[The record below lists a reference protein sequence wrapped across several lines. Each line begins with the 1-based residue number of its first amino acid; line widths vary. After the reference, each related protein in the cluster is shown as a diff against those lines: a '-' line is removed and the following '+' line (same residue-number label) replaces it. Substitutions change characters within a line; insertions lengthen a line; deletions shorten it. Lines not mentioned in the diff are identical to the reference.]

1 MKTEKIINLTAY
13 KVEDIDQREPK
24 PRTVRTETVVLD
36 GGKISALN
44 RLDMTPGGYICRA
57 FERSGFTVCTVR
69 KGETSA
75 ARIDLADLWQQTVAQ
90 VERERL
96 KIQLNAAIAKLNSE
110 EMEA

>member
-13 KVEDIDQREPK
+13 KVEYIDQRESK
-24 PRTVRTETVVLD
+24 PRTVHTETVVLD

-44 RLDMTPGGYICRA
+44 RLDMTPGGYICRE
-57 FERSGFTVCTVR
+57 FERSGFTVCTVC

-75 ARIDLADLWQQTVAQ
+75 ARVDLADLWKQTADKI
-90 VERERL
+90 ERERL

-110 EMEA
+110 EMEV